1 MRTSV
6 VSNGATAVRC
16 GHFVCLQVLSG
27 RVTGDWLVLML
38 CLLVLVCCAAQICS
52 CSMVLAVGSYPVA
65 RFWFFRNWK
74 KANQSQQF
82 EQKVLR

>member
-1 MRTSV
+1 
-6 VSNGATAVRC
+6 
-16 GHFVCLQVLSG
+16 
-27 RVTGDWLVLML
+27 
-38 CLLVLVCCAAQICS
+38 
-52 CSMVLAVGSYPVA
+52 MVLAVGSYPVA